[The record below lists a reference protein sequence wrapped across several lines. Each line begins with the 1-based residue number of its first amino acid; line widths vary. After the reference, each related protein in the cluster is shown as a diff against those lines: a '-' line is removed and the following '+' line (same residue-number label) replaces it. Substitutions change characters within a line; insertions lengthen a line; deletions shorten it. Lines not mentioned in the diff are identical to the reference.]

1 MKLLYLHGIGDR
13 KPDRKWLIAL
23 NDSLEESGYPLIPG
37 DQVIAPNYYGLLVM
51 KGLEAKLPGK
61 TYKPPKEQE
70 EVRARMDFERRQAD
84 VQRMLQKETG
94 VRTFGFNLVPQR
106 PASVLQAR
114 GAKSGRGFKL
124 DQVRNYINSKSV
136 RGAILHKVLDD
147 LHSHQ
152 LTDIVL
158 IGHSLGSVVA
168 IDLLDHLPPEV
179 HVRRFI
185 TVGSPANSRALH
197 DGADLLLK
205 DFPYARVDDWSNFFS
220 IRDGVT
226 VGRGLASTFPG
237 AQDFSLDIS
246 GLTSHAA
253 HRYLRHRAVGIL
265 VGDALHPRGRIAS
278 KPVGSDVALRMSDEE
293 AAMLL
298 ELRFGALV
306 AEKIKRK
313 ESAQRYRAALQ
324 LIQDEW
330 AALARQT
337 DRSGA
342 SAPPEVNAIISGE
355 LPPLPPRR
363 WELTEAVT
371 VLVQLTATSIVAPYE
386 IEIGDADIDALPG
399 IAAEMGLSSGIAE
412 AVAKAVNTIDD
423 LVGKSSRM
431 RWWAIAGVGA
441 AILVAAP
448 VGLAVAAPASAF
460 GAAAVTGGLAAFGPG
475 GMVGGL
481 ATAGGLASAGAAAAT
496 VGAMQGTRR
505 SESTQ
510 DMVTAARLGATVEY
524 ARKLLDLQTDPG
536 VWSEL
541 VALETHVAAQLNR
554 LKAFSD
560 NRAPSIRQLNAA
572 KETIEKL
579 MQFMVD
585 EDLSPASSAAGTDS
599 SGDADGD
606 M

>member
-13 KPDRKWLIAL
+13 KPDRKWLAAL
-23 NDSLEESGYPLIPG
+23 NDSLEECGYPLIPG
-37 DQVIAPNYYGLLVM
+37 DQVIAPNYYGLLET
-51 KGLEAKLPGK
+51 KGLRAQLPDK
-61 TYKPPKEQE
+61 TYKPPGEHE
-70 EVRARMDFERRQAD
+70 EVRARTDFERRQAD
-84 VQRMLQKETG
+84 VQRTLQKETG
-94 VRTFGFNLVPQR
+94 VRTFGFNRVPQR
-106 PASVLQAR
+106 PASVLQSR
-114 GAKSGRGFKL
+114 GAKSARVFKL
-124 DQVRNYINSKSV
+124 DQVRNYINNKSV
-136 RGAILHKVLDD
+136 RGAILQKVLDD
-147 LHSHQ
+147 LHSHE

-179 HVRRFI
+179 RVRRFI
-185 TVGSPANSRALH
+185 TVGSPANNAALH
-197 DGADLLLK
+197 DGAELLLK
-205 DFPYARVDDWSNFFS
+205 DFPYARVNDWSNFFS

-226 VGRGLASTFPG
+226 NGRGLASTFPG

-246 GLTSHAA
+246 GLASHAA
-253 HRYLRHRAVGIL
+253 HRYLRHRAVGML
-265 VGDALHPRGRIAS
+265 VGDALHPRERITS
-278 KPVGSDVALRMSDEE
+278 KPSGTDVAAVRMSDDE

-298 ELRFGALV
+298 KLRFGALV
-306 AEKIKRK
+306 AGKIKRK

-342 SAPPEVNAIISGE
+342 SAPPEINTIISGE
-355 LPPLPPRR
+355 LPSLPAQL
-363 WELTEAVT
+363 WALTEAVT

-386 IEIGDADIDALPG
+386 IEIGDADVDALPG

-412 AVAKAVNTIDD
+412 KVAKAVNTIDD

-431 RWWAIAGVGA
+431 RWWAIAGIGA

-481 ATAGGLASAGAAAAT
+481 ATAGGLASTGAATAT
-496 VGAMQGTRR
+496 IGAMQAAARR
-505 SESTQ
+505 SDSTNE
-510 DMVTAARLGATVEY
+510 MVTAARLGVTVEY

-541 VALETHVAAQLNR
+541 VALETHVSAQLNR
-554 LKAFSD
+554 LEAFSD
-560 NRAPSIRQLNAA
+560 NKAPAIRQLNAA

-579 MQFMVD
+579 IQFMVD
-585 EDLSPASSAAGTDS
+585 EDLTPTSSAPDS
-599 SGDADGD
+599 
-606 M
+606 